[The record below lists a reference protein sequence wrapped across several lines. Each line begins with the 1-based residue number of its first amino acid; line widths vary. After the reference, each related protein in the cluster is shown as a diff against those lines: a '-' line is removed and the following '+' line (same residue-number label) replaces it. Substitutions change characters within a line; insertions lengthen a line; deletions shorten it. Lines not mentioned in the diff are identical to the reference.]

1 MWQTK
6 YALAVPKILGVGV
19 VFRAVQGRQIPH
31 RVSIF
36 SGGRYHEKLFY
47 LSTVYC
53 YSHFQ
58 KHVFGSTFIQVHL
71 IKNAPLGNYLTPIC
85 STLNR

>member
-53 YSHFQ
+53 YPHFQ
-58 KHVFGSTFIQVHL
+58 KHVFGSTFKV
-71 IKNAPLGNYLTPIC
+71 
-85 STLNR
+85 